1 MTKGIKRYFKDN
13 LGIIAALVI
22 MILFL
27 YLFPRTHTTFLTD
40 RKSVV

>member
-22 MILFL
+22 MILF
-27 YLFPRTHTTFLTD
+27 PEHTLHF
-40 RKSVV
+40 